1 MAMVFCTGCGKEIHE
16 TAPMCPHCGFRFGDS
31 SLAPAPS
38 TSIWMAVVSSAFAL
52 LNVLNWFNFDKWNKD
67 EDLLNGILLGS
78 IASLILS
85 SISLA
90 QKRKGKVLNIIS
102 LVVAGVTV
110 LSVMGVI
117 IDVIGAP

>member
-31 SLAPAPS
+31 SLASPRS
-38 TSIWMAVVSSAFAL
+38 VSIWMAVVSSAFAF
-52 LNVLNWFNFDKWNKD
+52 LNFLNWFKIDKWNDK
-67 EDLLNGILLGS
+67 DLLNGMWVATIV
-78 IASLILS
+78 SLILS

-102 LVVAGVTV
+102 LVVTGMTAIM
-110 LSVMGVI
+110 L
-117 IDVIGAP
+117 IGRQ